1 MFINETDKLDQHF
14 LIDEEVIS
22 KFIDFCDIKKTD
34 TIVEVGPGLGN
45 ITKLLCEKS
54 NNVIAIEK
62 DLRLKGKLD
71 QLEKKYD
78 NLQVIYGNVLDTY
91 IPECDKI
98 ITSLPYSIIE
108 PFIKKV
114 IKCQFRELI
123 MIMGLNYI
131 NEVINHNNNKLA
143 LLTNS
148 FFKAEKLMEIG
159 KESFAPQPRVMSGI
173 LRLVE
178 KDMDESKNDIKDFI
192 IRELFF
198 YDDMKIKNGLK
209 EGLIQFSNISQREA
223 KDIINKLDI
232 DEDLLEMKFEIIS
245 NKDLERLLKCLDKLY
260 TFTK

>member
-14 LIDEEVIS
+14 LVDEEVIN
-22 KFIDFCDIKKTD
+22 KFIGFCDLKKTD
-34 TIVEVGPGLGN
+34 SVVEVGPGEGN
-45 ITKLLCEKS
+45 ITRILCKKS
-54 NNVIAIEK
+54 KNVVAIEK

-71 QLEKKYD
+71 KLEKEYD

-108 PFIKKV
+108 PFIKKM
-114 IKCQFRELI
+114 IKCSFDELI
-123 MIMGLNYI
+123 MIMGINYI
-131 NEVINHNNNKLA
+131 DDVVNKNNNKLA

-148 FFKAEKLMEIG
+148 FFKVEKLMEIG
-159 KESFAPQPRVMSGI
+159 RESFAPQPRVRSGI

-178 KDMDESKNDIKDFI
+178 KDLDESKSDIVEFV

-209 EGLIQFSNISQREA
+209 EGLIQYNSMSQREA
-223 KDIINKLDI
+223 KSIIDKLEI

-245 NKDLERLLKCLDKLY
+245 NKDLERLLSSLDKLY
-260 TFTK
+260 TFI

>member
-14 LIDEEVIS
+14 LIDEEVIN
-22 KFIDFCDIKKTD
+22 KFIDFCDLKNTD
-34 TIVEVGPGLGN
+34 SVVEVGPGEGN
-45 ITKLLCEKS
+45 ITRILCEKS

-71 QLEKKYD
+71 KLEKEYD

-108 PFIKKV
+108 PFIKKM
-114 IKCQFRELI
+114 IKCSFDELI
-123 MIMGLNYI
+123 MIMGINYI
-131 NEVINHNNNKLA
+131 DDVVNKSNNKLA

-148 FFKAEKLMEIG
+148 FFKVEKLMEIG
-159 KESFAPQPRVMSGI
+159 KESFAPQPRVKSGI

-178 KDMDESKNDIKDFI
+178 KELDESKSDIVEFV

-198 YDDMKIKNGLK
+198 YEDMKIKNGLK
-209 EGLIQFSNISQREA
+209 EGLIQFNNMSQREA
-223 KDIINKLDI
+223 KDIISKLNI
-232 DEDLLEMKFEIIS
+232 DDDLLEMKFEIIS
-245 NKDLERLLKCLDKLY
+245 NKDLERLLMSLDKLY
-260 TFTK
+260 TFI

>member
-1 MFINETDKLDQHF
+1 MFINEIDKLDQHF
-14 LIDEEVIS
+14 LIDEEVIN
-22 KFIDFCDIKKTD
+22 KFIDFCDIKKSD
-34 TIVEVGPGLGN
+34 TIVEVGPGVGN

-54 NNVIAIEK
+54 GSVIAIEK
-62 DLRLKGKLD
+62 DIRLKGKLD

-78 NLQVIYGNVLDTY
+78 NLQIIYGNVLDTY

-114 IKCQFRELI
+114 IKCQFKELI

-148 FFKAEKLMEIG
+148 FFKTEKLMEIG

-178 KDMDESKNDIKDFI
+178 KDLDESKNDIKEFV

-198 YDDMKIKNGLK
+198 YDNMKIKNGLK
-209 EGLIQFSNISQREA
+209 EGLIQYNSMSQREA
-223 KDIINKLDI
+223 KSIIDRLEI
-232 DEDLLEMKFEIIS
+232 DDDLLEMKFEIIS
-245 NKDLERLLKCLDKLY
+245 NKDLERLLIRLDKLY
-260 TFTK
+260 TFI